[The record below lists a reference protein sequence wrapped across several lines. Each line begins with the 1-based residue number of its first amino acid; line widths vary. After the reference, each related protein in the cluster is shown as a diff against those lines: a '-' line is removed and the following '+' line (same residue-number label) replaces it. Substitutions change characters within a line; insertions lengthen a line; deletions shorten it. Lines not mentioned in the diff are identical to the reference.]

1 MTDPLR
7 GLRSQRVD
15 YNREG
20 LDESRAPGE
29 PLGLFAQWYGEALRL
44 GGEANAMVL
53 ATVGED
59 GAPSARTVLLKD
71 VSDGDFVFYSNY
83 TSRKAR
89 ELAHHPTCALLFPW
103 YPLQR
108 QVRVEGLATR
118 TSREESADYFASR
131 PRDAQLGAWASP
143 QSEQV
148 PDRESLEQRL
158 EWAAV
163 RFRGKDVECPSHWG
177 GYRVT
182 PLRVEFWQGRP
193 GRLHDRLLYERTS
206 ASAPWTRVRL
216 AP

>member
-20 LDESRAPGE
+20 LDEAHAPAE
-29 PLGLFAQWYGEALRL
+29 PLDLFSQWYGEALRL

-53 ATVGED
+53 ATVGDD

-71 VSDGDFVFYSNY
+71 VAEGDFVFYTNH

-118 TSREESADYFASR
+118 TSRAEAEDYFASR

-148 PDRESLEQRL
+148 PSRESLEQRM

-163 RFRGKDVECPSHWG
+163 RFRGKDVECPPYWG

-182 PLRVEFWQGRP
+182 PLRIEFWQGRP
-193 GRLHDRLLYERTS
+193 GRLHDRLLYERTA